1 MATRECPF
9 DHNALEQVMGE
20 RAGTLLLG
28 MLISPTSTMF
38 NMVKGSI
45 RSNPNGAV
53 MECPSC
59 GWVAM
64 FTRSGV

>member
-1 MATRECPF
+1 MANRECPF
-9 DHNALEQVMGE
+9 DKNALAQVIGE

-45 RSNPNGAV
+45 RSNPDGMV

-64 FTRSGV
+64 FSK

>member
-1 MATRECPF
+1 MANQECPF
-9 DHNALEQVMGE
+9 DHNALSQVIGE

-38 NMVKGSI
+38 NMIKGSI
-45 RSNPNGAV
+45 RPNPSGTV

-59 GWVAM
+59 GWVAI
-64 FTRSGV
+64 FSK